1 LKEKF
6 LSIYEKKFSKITS
19 FIQFSQDLIGI
30 AVSRIGN
37 FAELDIKAQKVAI
50 IDQVLNENILF
61 VV

>member
-1 LKEKF
+1 
-6 LSIYEKKFSKITS
+6 
-19 FIQFSQDLIGI
+19 LIGI

-37 FAELDIKAQKVAI
+37 FAELDIKSQKVAI